1 MHKKN
6 KKYFNKVEKICQQIR
21 QDPNCNC
28 VVFHR
33 FFYKHRVRLF
43 EHENMIFLLAICI
56 CKIYMK
62 KLIYPIHVIK
72 TFLEIK

>member
-1 MHKKN
+1 MNIKRKEKPSTEKGNLKEMHKKN
-6 KKYFNKVEKICQQIR
+6 KKYFDKVEKNCQQIR

-43 EHENMIFLLAICI
+43 EHEKYDILTSDL
-56 CKIYMK
+56 Y
-62 KLIYPIHVIK
+62 L
-72 TFLEIK
+72 